1 MKSQRDII
9 KVEENNAS
17 LEDAARQLVKG
28 EKKKELAVRDLLG
41 VDLHDALWATARAKP
56 PWDQGRVD
64 TRASTNKEAHWRT
77 RARQDKW
84 TVEYPAII
92 LPSSS
97 DLSRLHLQAL

>member
-41 VDLHDALWATARAKP
+41 VDLHDAL
-56 PWDQGRVD
+56 
-64 TRASTNKEAHWRT
+64 
-77 RARQDKW
+77 
-84 TVEYPAII
+84 
-92 LPSSS
+92 
-97 DLSRLHLQAL
+97 